1 MTNTISDLGVSPSAT
16 RLSQFTQS
24 QLAARKDSISDEVEK
39 MGRGGML
46 SKRENPLQ
54 ILRSEIIQTALLDS
68 SRTVKE
74 DLAVKIK
81 DKSDFVN
88 RFTAQLSEFKS
99 LIADARTHQQLPNGN
114 FTVTI
119 QSMLKTLE
127 NDLNKTASLA
137 GTGEL
142 YNNKVADFSLFS
154 TPASPATVDTSY
166 ALGGETGSYLCID
179 VFCSTT
185 DISALT
191 AKDPM
196 IEETVRAMRLAIAGN
211 PSDPADQNFSDAL
224 DLINSAE
231 IKSIKV
237 KESIAQQTKLIE
249 NSLKEM
255 EKAKETEQERYEQTF
270 LIALPN
276 SQAELQ
282 TLEAQLDLITNFRVQ
297 EHLQLQELNRAT
309 QRILG

>member
-16 RLSQFTQS
+16 RLSQFNQS
-24 QLAARKDSISDEVEK
+24 QLATRKDSISDKVEK
-39 MGRGGML
+39 MGRGGSL
-46 SKRENPLQ
+46 SEQENPLQ
-54 ILRSEIIQTALLDS
+54 VLRSEIIQTAFVES
-68 SRTVKE
+68 ARTVKE

-81 DKSDFVN
+81 NKSDFVD
-88 RFTAQLSEFKS
+88 RLTTQLTDFKN
-99 LIADARTHQQLPNGN
+99 LVADARTHQQLPNAN
-114 FTVTI
+114 FTETV
-119 QSMLKTLE
+119 QGMLKTLE

-137 GTGEL
+137 GTGEV

-154 TPASPATVDTSY
+154 SPASLATADTMY
-166 ALGGETGSYLCID
+166 ALGGEKGSNLCID
-179 VFCSTT
+179 IFCSTT

-196 IEETVRAMRLAIAGN
+196 IEETIRAMRLAIAG
-211 PSDPADQNFSDAL
+211 DPTDPTDQNFTDAL
-224 DLINSAE
+224 DLANSAST
-231 IKSIKV
+231 KSIQV

-270 LIALPN
+270 LIALPS

-282 TLEAQLDLITNFRVQ
+282 TLEAQLDLMTNLRVQ